1 MPLSY
6 TKRIDIGFFVA
17 FVLICSMALS
27 VYACF
32 QQMNHQK
39 GRVDHTYTVISTL
52 ELIIGNLS
60 DAQGS
65 VRGYIITGR
74 EDYLAPF
81 HLAMPKVDDEL
92 EDLRDLVSDNPE
104 QKERYISLKQHVDTR
119 VQIAEEAIDTYRK
132 YGQKV
137 AMDSIATG
145 SGKREMDEIRVIVAE
160 MINEEKRLLDIRKTA
175 VENFSSLTMLSGAIG
190 VLVCMAI
197 LLTVFF
203 LIHREFR
210 HRSRTEASLMDA
222 VQQMERHNTETK
234 LVSQM
239 GDYLRGCRER
249 EEVYK
254 VISDNMPLLFPQSF
268 GSIAVFNN
276 SRNSLIP
283 AMTWGKL
290 PDGVQL
296 EFEAN
301 DCWALRQGR
310 AHLVTDINSAPVCPH
325 LEQVGRENV
334 SFCLPMQA
342 QGETIGQVYF
352 GALAEEARHVG
363 KHEMGTMRRITEQ
376 ISLAIANLNL
386 QQALKEQSIKDPLTK
401 LYNRRYLDEMLA
413 RECSRAQRNNKA
425 LSVLI
430 MDIDHFKKVNDTY
443 GHDAGDAV
451 LVAFAKLIQQ
461 NIRKEDIAC
470 RLGGEEFVLVLPD
483 ATMEQA
489 VVRAEK
495 ICEATRA
502 MSIKFQREVLNITVS
517 IGVCDYPEC
526 AQMPEELIQ
535 NADSALYRAKNGGRN
550 RVIPYDP
557 EKAAAYN
564 ALAGK

>member
-1 MPLSY
+1 MRLSY
-6 TKRIDIGFFVA
+6 TKRIDLGFFVA

-27 VYACF
+27 VYASF
-32 QQMNHQK
+32 QQMDHQK
-39 GRVDHTYTVISTL
+39 DRVEHTYTVISTL
-52 ELIIGNLS
+52 EQIIGNLS

-92 EDLRDLVSDNPE
+92 ENLSDLVADNPE
-104 QKERYISLKQHVDTR
+104 QKTRYISLKEHVDRR
-119 VQIAEEAIDTYRK
+119 VEIAETAIDIYRK
-132 YGQKV
+132 QGQKT
-137 AMDSIATG
+137 AMDFIASG
-145 SGKREMDEIRVIVAE
+145 SGKREMDEIRVIIAE
-160 MINEEKRLLDIRKTA
+160 MINEEKNLLDIRKTA
-175 VENFSSLTMLSGAIG
+175 VENFSKLTMVSGAAG
-190 VLVCMAI
+190 VFICMVI
-197 LLTVFF
+197 LATVFF

-210 HRSRTEASLMDA
+210 HRTRTEASLMDA
-222 VQQMERHNTETK
+222 MQQMERHNTETK

-254 VISDNMPLLFPQSF
+254 VIADNMPLLFPQSF
-268 GSIAVFNN
+268 GSISVFNN
-276 SRNSLIP
+276 ARKGLVP
-283 AMTWGKL
+283 AMTWGTL
-290 PDGVQL
+290 PGGVQL
-296 EFEAN
+296 EFEAE

-325 LEQVGRENV
+325 LENVNRENV

-342 QGETIGQVYF
+342 QGETIGQIYF
-352 GALAEEARHVG
+352 GALAAEARHVG

-401 LYNRRYLDEMLA
+401 LYNRRYLDETLA
-413 RECSRAQRNNKA
+413 RECSRAQRNNKS
-425 LSVLI
+425 LSVLV

-489 VVRAEK
+489 VARAEK
-495 ICEATRA
+495 ICDATRA
-502 MSIKFQREVLNITVS
+502 MSIKHHRETLSVTVS
-517 IGVCDYPEC
+517 IGVCDYPSH
-526 AQMPEELIQ
+526 AQNPEELIQ
-535 NADSALYRAKNGGRN
+535 NADGALYRAKNGGRN
-550 RVIPYDP
+550 RVIPHDA